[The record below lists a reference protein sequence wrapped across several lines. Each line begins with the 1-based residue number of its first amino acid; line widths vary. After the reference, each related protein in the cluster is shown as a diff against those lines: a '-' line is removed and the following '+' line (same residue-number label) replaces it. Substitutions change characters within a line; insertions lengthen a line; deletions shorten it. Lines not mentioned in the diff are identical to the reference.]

1 MQGFGED
8 ADSSSRAKVKVRE
21 KASSEKKPA
30 SAVKKPAAKAK
41 ATANKTK
48 TIAGAALESLPP
60 GIAKQVVQ
68 MKDFMKW
75 AKAAG
80 SKPLNTRPGKKKAMV
95 SDDDS
100 SSDPGSDSS
109 GSGSD
114 SDDDSDLESDSE

>member
-1 MQGFGED
+1 M
-8 ADSSSRAKVKVRE
+8 
-21 KASSEKKPA
+21 
-30 SAVKKPAAKAK
+30 KKPAAKAK
-41 ATANKTK
+41 ATANKTP

-100 SSDPGSDSS
+100 SDPGSDS
-109 GSGSD
+109 D
-114 SDDDSDLESDSE
+114 SYDESDLESDSE